1 MEDLGRQLKRAREAR
16 GVSLREIAT
25 RTKISISALEAL
37 ERSEFHRLPGG
48 IFSRAVVRAYA
59 TEVGLDPDITVEN
72 FLTHASRHERET
84 AERVAAAMPGVTN
97 DDREFLDRQKRA
109 LRILQVVAVLLAVGA
124 ITLLG
129 WQMRRVWAPEA
140 PDSPPEPE
148 MSLAPPPPPPPPP
161 ATIPETAETLPPPA
175 TPSPVTESPAS
186 GRSGSD
192 PAGAA
197 PAPEATAPVATAV
210 DRAAANP
217 APVTGP
223 PVQAETAA
231 VPPAAPVATT
241 LVVELTA
248 ATDCEITSARD
259 GGPAETYL
267 LRAGTRYRLEAARD
281 LVLTVADAGAVSWTI
296 NGKRAQPLGKP
307 GAEVRVLVTPANAAD
322 FLR

>member
-37 ERSEFHRLPGG
+37 ERSEFQRLPGG

-124 ITLLG
+124 IAVLA
-129 WQMRRVWAPEA
+129 WQIRLAWVPEA
-140 PDSPPEPE
+140 PDSPPEPA
-148 MSLAPPPPPPPPP
+148 MSTAPPPPPPPP

-175 TPSPVTESPAS
+175 TPPPVTESPAA
-186 GRSGSD
+186 GRSGSA
-192 PAGAA
+192 PVGSA

-210 DRAAANP
+210 DRPAANP

-248 ATDCEITSARD
+248 AADCEITSARD

-307 GAEVRVLVTPANAAD
+307 GAEVRVRVTPANAAD
-322 FLR
+322 FLP

>member
-37 ERSEFHRLPGG
+37 ERSEFQRLPGG

-109 LRILQVVAVLLAVGA
+109 LRVLQVVAVLLAVGA
-124 ITLLG
+124 LVLLA
-129 WQMRRVWAPEA
+129 WQIRRVWAPEA
-140 PDSPPEPE
+140 PDSPPEPA
-148 MSLAPPPPPPPPP
+148 MSLAPPPPPPPP

-175 TPSPVTESPAS
+175 TPSPATEPPAA
-186 GRSGSD
+186 GRSGSA
-192 PAGAA
+192 PAGLA
-197 PAPEATAPVATAV
+197 PAPEATAPVTTAV

-231 VPPAAPVATT
+231 VPPAAPGATT
-241 LVVELTA
+241 LVVELMA
-248 ATDCEITSARD
+248 AADCEITSARD
-259 GGPAETYL
+259 GGPSETYL

-307 GAEVRVLVTPANAAD
+307 GAEVRVRVTPANAAD
-322 FLR
+322 FLP